1 MNFKITITPPA
12 NKEELKQS
20 WEQDMIDNDYN
31 EDKMTVKDYEKLYDM
46 IVDMSFDAEN
56 INLDNF
62 TDEDIEKARWT
73 KEMFTTLGDVPMG
86 RVWWIER
93 ETKTK
98 LKPLIY

>member
-31 EDKMTVKDYEKLYDM
+31 EDKITVKDYEKLYDM

-62 TDEDIEKARWT
+62 TDEYI
-73 KEMFTTLGDVPMG
+73 
-86 RVWWIER
+86 
-93 ETKTK
+93 
-98 LKPLIY
+98 